1 MSYAVAA
8 ALQAAVY
15 SQLSGDAALGAIV
28 GTAVY
33 DAVPAGALPAIY
45 VTLGAETARDRSDMT
60 GRGAAHDLRISVI
73 SDAQGFQ
80 QAKEAAAAVSDA
92 LDAVP
97 PALSRGR
104 LVGLWFRQAKATLD
118 RSDGTRRI
126 DMIFR
131 ARVEDN

>member
-8 ALQAAVY
+8 ALQEAVY
-15 SQLSGDAALGAIV
+15 QQLAGDAALGAIV
-28 GTAVY
+28 GSAVY
-33 DAVPAGALPAIY
+33 DAIPAGTLPPIY

-60 GRGAAHDLRISVI
+60 GHGAAHDLRISVI
-73 SDAQGFQ
+73 TSGQGFQ
-80 QAKEAAAAVSDA
+80 QAKQAAAAVNDA
-92 LDAVP
+92 LETVP
-97 PALSRGR
+97 QALGRGR
-104 LVGLWFRQAKATLD
+104 LVGLFFRQAKAALD

>member
-15 SQLSGDAALGAIV
+15 SQLSGDTALGAIV

-33 DAVPAGALPAIY
+33 DAVPAGTLPAIY
-45 VTLGAETARDRSDMT
+45 VTLETARDRSDMT

>member
-15 SQLSGDAALGAIV
+15 SQLSGDTALGAIV

-33 DAVPAGALPAIY
+33 DAVPAGTLPAIY

-80 QAKEAAAAVSDA
+80 QAKEAAAAVSGVCTKPGATA
-92 LDAVP
+92 LTRMPRGPISRAATWVSIDR
-97 PALSRGR
+97 PA
-104 LVGLWFRQAKATLD
+104 FAAQ
-118 RSDGTRRI
+118 
-126 DMIFR
+126 
-131 ARVEDN
+131 